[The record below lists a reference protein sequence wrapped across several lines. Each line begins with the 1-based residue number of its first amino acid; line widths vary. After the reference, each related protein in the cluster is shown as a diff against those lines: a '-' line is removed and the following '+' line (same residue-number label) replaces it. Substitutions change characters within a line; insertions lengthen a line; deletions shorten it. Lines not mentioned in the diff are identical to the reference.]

1 MKHPDYSKELLLI
14 VLLLIPMAYL
24 GIIWNRLPEELA
36 TNYLLDG
43 TPEYVGYKGEFL
55 LLMIFLFFTNLL
67 LYFLFRYIPRV
78 DSSPGERESLNGDEY
93 YRIRF
98 AIHIYLAVFSCFVIL
113 LLQLGYQRGV
123 EKWVFAGVGI
133 LIMVLGY
140 YLGKVR
146 PNYFVGVRT
155 PWTLLDNE
163 VWRRTHKMAG
173 SLWIAVGAVML
184 VAGFFLPVM
193 TGVFLV
199 FVAVV
204 LLSALPYIYSFR
216 LYNRDKG

>member
-1 MKHPDYSKELLLI
+1 MKHPDYLKELLLI
-14 VLLLIPMAYL
+14 CLLLLPMAYL
-24 GIIWNRLPEELA
+24 GIIWNQLPEELA
-36 TNYLLDG
+36 TNYMLNG

-67 LYFLFRYIPRV
+67 LYFLFRYIPRL
-78 DSSPGERESLNGDEY
+78 DSDPGTRESLNGDEY

-133 LIMVLGY
+133 LIIVLGY

-155 PWTLLDNE
+155 PRTLLDNE